1 MTTIAYHHESKTIA
15 WDSRRVQGNSIK
27 TDSANKHHVING
39 VTFWLAGSVPDYKKA
54 IDIYFGEKFDGYL
67 EVDGIVLDGGEMFTI
82 GFCKQDG
89 FWKCPLNHNDAIG
102 SGCDWAIAAMDF
114 GKTPK
119 QAIEYAKTRDCCT
132 GGEVHEL
139 CLSVETTEQKMMRA
153 QANSSLM
160 QAAASGLCHHGK
172 NSSECFS
179 CCVEKE
185 SGTGVSKS

>member
-15 WDSRRVQGNSIK
+15 WDSRTTEGGIIK
-27 TDSANKHHVING
+27 TDSAIKVLERNG
-39 VTFWLAGSVPDYKKA
+39 VKFWLTGSRSDYELL
-54 IDIYFGEKFDGYL
+54 IDAYFGAELKVVP
-67 EVDGIVLDGGEMFTI
+67 EASAIVLDGGEFYS
-82 GFCKQDG
+82 CSVNEDAV
-89 FWKCPLNHNDAIG
+89 FWRQNMESNEAIG
-102 SGCDWAIAAMDF
+102 SGRYWAMAAMDF

-119 QAIEYAKTRDCCT
+119 QAVEYAKTRDCYT

-139 CLSVETTEQKMMRA
+139 CLSVETTEQKMTRA

-160 QAAASGLCHHGK
+160 QAEASGLCHHGK

-179 CCVEKE
+179 CCIEKE